1 MKRPIRLPT
10 SSAGRPQF
18 SLEKAKSVSASTS
31 RRAHAS
37 THMRTGLSP
46 ARCPAGRGRARAA
59 AQRPL
64 PSMVIAMCLGTGFAV
79 AASIRP
85 A

>member
-1 MKRPIRLPT
+1 MRLPT

-18 SLEKAKSVSASTS
+18 SLEKANSVSAPMPRCVHS
-31 RRAHAS
+31 S
-37 THMRTGLSP
+37 THMRTGFSP
-46 ARCPAGRGRARAA
+46 ALWPAPRVSPRAA

-64 PSMVIAMCLGTGFAV
+64 PSMVMAMCCGSCLSALS
-79 AASIRP
+79 AIRP